1 MDRDERIHAELEHTS
16 ALLAELYPQL
26 HTLAAQVL
34 TASSDDL
41 PRIETEATRL
51 ISAIEQ
57 QTAKLRALQEK

>member
-1 MDRDERIHAELEHTS
+1 MDRDERIHIELEHTG

-41 PRIETEATRL
+41 PKIEAEATRL
-51 ISAIEQ
+51 ISAIER
-57 QTAKLRALQEK
+57 QTEELRALQEK

>member
-1 MDRDERIHAELEHTS
+1 MDATEQIHAELEHTS
-16 ALLAELYPQL
+16 ALLAELYPRL
-26 HTLAAQVL
+26 HTLAIRAL